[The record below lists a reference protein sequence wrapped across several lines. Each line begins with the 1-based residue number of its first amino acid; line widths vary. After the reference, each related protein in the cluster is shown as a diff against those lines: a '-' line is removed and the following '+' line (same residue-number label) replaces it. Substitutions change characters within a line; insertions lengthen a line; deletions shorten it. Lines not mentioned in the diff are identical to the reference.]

1 MEVRS
6 MEKYDE
12 DKTRQIENRLSR
24 IIGQLQAVKRMTEEK
39 RECGEILI
47 QVSAARSALESLSK
61 LILQDHV
68 NNCIQN
74 AIESNDAAAINDL
87 NNFLSRFLY

>member
-1 MEVRS
+1 
-6 MEKYDE
+6 MEKYDDE
-12 DKTRQIENRLSR
+12 KIKQIGNRLSR

-47 QVSAARSALESLSK
+47 QVSAARSALESVSK

-74 AIESNDAAAINDL
+74 AIESNDDAAVNDL

>member
-1 MEVRS
+1 MERN
-6 MEKYDE
+6 DE
-12 DKTRQIENRLSR
+12 DKTKQVVNRLSR

-47 QVSAARSALESLSK
+47 QMSAARSALESVSK

-68 NNCIQN
+68 NTCIQN
-74 AIESNDAAAINDL
+74 AIERNDDAAINDL
-87 NNFLSRFLY
+87 NNILSKFLY

>member
-1 MEVRS
+1 

-12 DKTRQIENRLSR
+12 DKIRQIGNRLSR

-39 RECGEILI
+39 KECGEILI
-47 QVSAARSALESLSK
+47 QVSAARSALESVSK

-74 AIESNDAAAINDL
+74 AIESNDDAAINDL

>member
-1 MEVRS
+1 

-12 DKTRQIENRLSR
+12 DKIRQIGNRLSR

-47 QVSAARSALESLSK
+47 QVSAARSALESVSK

-74 AIESNDAAAINDL
+74 AIESNDDAAINDL

>member
-1 MEVRS
+1 
-6 MEKYDE
+6 MEKYDDE
-12 DKTRQIENRLSR
+12 KIKQLGNRLSR
-24 IIGQLQAVKRMTEEK
+24 IIGQLQAIKRMTEEK

-47 QVSAARSALESLSK
+47 QVSAAKSALESVSK

-74 AIESNDAAAINDL
+74 AIESNDEAAVNDL

>member
-1 MEVRS
+1 MERN
-6 MEKYDE
+6 DE
-12 DKTRQIENRLSR
+12 DKTKQVVNRLSR

-47 QVSAARSALESLSK
+47 QMSAARSALESVSK

-68 NNCIQN
+68 NCCIQD
-74 AIESNDAAAINDL
+74 AIEKNDDNAINDL
-87 NNFLSRFLY
+87 NNILSKFLY